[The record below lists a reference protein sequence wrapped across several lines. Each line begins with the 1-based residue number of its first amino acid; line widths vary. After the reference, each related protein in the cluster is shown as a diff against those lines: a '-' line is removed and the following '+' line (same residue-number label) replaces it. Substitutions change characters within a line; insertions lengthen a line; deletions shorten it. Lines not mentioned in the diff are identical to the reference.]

1 MLLSIIIYLNKVQIS
16 NENHLRIRIIFNN
29 MKNITP
35 KLIKLFKQGYCTPQI
50 AKIANKIKEP
60 STTIHYNIKKLEK
73 EGAIKTYKAVF
84 DYGKIN
90 EGFCA
95 YVFVKLTSKA
105 GADPDKILSEF
116 ARYEEVE
123 SADILA
129 GEWDII
135 LKIRAKNQDEYYEVL
150 KSVLAREGIE
160 KTTSFISLKQFKT
173 EFVLLL

>member
-1 MLLSIIIYLNKVQIS
+1 
-16 NENHLRIRIIFNN
+16 
-29 MKNITP
+29 MKNITL
-35 KLIKLFKQGYCTPQI
+35 KLIKLFKEGYCTPQI
-50 AKIANKIKEP
+50 AKIAKKLNEP

-84 DYGKIN
+84 DYEKID

-105 GADPDKILSEF
+105 GADPEKILREF
-116 ARYEEVE
+116 DRYEEVE

-135 LKIRAKNQDEYYEVL
+135 LKIRSKNQDEYYKVL
-150 KSVLAREGIE
+150 KNVLAREGIE
-160 KTTSFISLKQFKT
+160 KTASFISLKQFKT
-173 EFVLLL
+173 EFVSLL

>member
-1 MLLSIIIYLNKVQIS
+1 
-16 NENHLRIRIIFNN
+16 
-29 MKNITP
+29 MKNLTL
-35 KLIKLFKQGYCTPQI
+35 KLIKLFKEGYCTPQI
-50 AKIANKIKEP
+50 AKIAKKINEP

-84 DYGKIN
+84 DYEKID

-105 GADPDKILSEF
+105 GADPDKILREF
-116 ARYEEVE
+116 ARYAEVE

-135 LKIRAKNQDEYYEVL
+135 LKIRSKNQDEYYKVL
-150 KSVLAREGIE
+150 KNVLAREGIE

-173 EFVLLL
+173 EFVSLL

>member
-1 MLLSIIIYLNKVQIS
+1 
-16 NENHLRIRIIFNN
+16 
-29 MKNITP
+29 MKNITL
-35 KLIKLFKQGYCTPQI
+35 KLIKLFKEGYCTPQI
-50 AKIANKIKEP
+50 AKIAKKIKEP
-60 STTIHYNIKKLEK
+60 ATTIHYNIKKLEK

-84 DYGKIN
+84 DYEKID

-105 GADPDKILSEF
+105 GADPDKILGEF
-116 ARYEEVE
+116 ARYEKVE

-135 LKIRAKNQDEYYEVL
+135 LKIRSKNQDEYYKVL
-150 KSVLAREGIE
+150 KNVLAREGIE

-173 EFVLLL
+173 EFVSLL